1 MKYFY
6 PTKFFNYLITLCG
19 LLFSGLIVHAQV
31 LNSGVYDWEGFN
43 AGEVHAISTNTAP
56 ATWEVGNGFS
66 AIATGNGNGSQIRV
80 LIGTSLSTKVLRY
93 DALAG
98 ATLHSAT
105 LKSTSGDNFGI
116 RQFNIWPTQNETQM
130 IEIYVKRDGVLIDT
144 IRTYYQPTIPIHK
157 IAISSSDYPFLAN
170 MDELEIVGFN
180 IGVMLDD
187 IEVMT
192 NQAPVAMDDAV
203 SVREDT
209 PGTGNVLTNDS
220 DPEENALT
228 ASLVT
233 APVNGTIVL
242 NADGSFTYTPS
253 ANFNGL
259 DSLRYQVCDNG
270 TPSRCDT
277 AWAHFQIEAVN
288 DAPVIVGLPADITV
302 REDAT
307 EDALDI
313 SSATIMDV
321 DAGVGQVSLT
331 LDATGGIFDIAAG
344 TGISITGHLTGK
356 LTLTGNLIDL
366 NNYINVPS
374 NIYFRPDHNL
384 SGDNAALVEVS
395 INDNGNTGSGGA
407 NNVVVGTINIDITPV
422 NDAPMAVDDAVS
434 TAKNVAAIGNVLTN
448 DTDPEGNVLTVSLV
462 TAPVNGTVVLNA
474 NGSFTYTPNTNFVG
488 LDSLNYQVCD
498 NGSPS
503 LCDTATVK
511 FTVNSTNDAPV
522 AVDDEIIVTE
532 NEPAT
537 GNVLTN
543 DNDPDGNA
551 LTASLV
557 TAPVNGTVVLNADG
571 SFTYTPNS
579 DFFGQ
584 DSVIYQVCDNG
595 SPSLCDTA
603 TLRIAVT
610 AGSPR
615 INMVNT
621 TASNGLYKLGDE
633 ISIVVVFNQ
642 IVVVQAAGGNPTL
655 TLNTGVVNRDAEYVS
670 GSGTDAITFNYTV
683 QAGDLSHDLD
693 YLSTTALRLNGAVIR
708 NGALVDADLTLPN
721 TGGPNSL
728 AGQHDIV
735 VDGVTPVS
743 TLVIVPNNGY
753 YRMGSSLNFTVN
765 FNEPVTVS
773 GNPYLNLTIG
783 EAPVQAAYVAG
794 SGTSTLAF
802 SYAVQSGDLDLD
814 GITLAG
820 IIGNASVMQD
830 AAGNEASAMLNN
842 VPSTAGIFV
851 NTIQPSV
858 TLSTEASSPVSS
870 PFTVIATFSEAVTGF
885 TLEDIIGSN
894 ATLSNLQTNDNISY
908 SFLVTPAAGGIVQIY
923 IPADMAVNV
932 GSNGNLA
939 SNTLS
944 LQYATIITGITLDD
958 GSFVYDGTAKSLAIA
973 GTLPAG
979 TSVSYENNSRTD
991 VGTQEVT
998 ATISGDNYETLI
1010 LKANL
1015 TITKAAITGI
1025 SFQDGS
1031 FVYDGT
1037 AKSLAI
1043 SGTLPVGTSV
1053 SYENNSRT
1061 DVGTQEVTA
1070 TISGDNY
1077 ETLVLKANLAIS
1089 KATITGITLDDGSF
1103 VYDGTAKS
1111 LAISGT
1117 LPVGTSVSYE
1127 NNSRT
1132 DVGTQE
1138 VSATI
1143 SGDNYETLVLKARLT
1158 ITKANITGVTLDDE
1172 SFVYDGTAKS
1182 LAIAGTLPA
1191 GTSVSYEN
1199 NSRTDVGTQEVTATI
1214 NGANYTDLV
1223 LTANLTITKASID
1236 DVSDITFVDGSFV
1249 YDGTAKSLA
1258 ISGTLP
1264 VGTSVSYENN
1274 SRTDVGTQ
1282 EVTATINGDN
1292 YETLVLKAN
1301 LTITKAA
1308 ITGISFQ
1315 DGSFVYDG
1323 TAKSLAISGTLPV
1336 GTSVSYENNSRTDV
1350 GTQEVTATINGDNYE
1365 TLVLKANLTISKAAI
1380 TGISFQDGSF
1390 VYDGTAK
1397 SLAISGTLPM
1407 GTSVSYENNSRTDV
1421 GTQEVSATI
1430 SGDNYETLVLKARLT
1445 ITKTNITGVTLDDG
1459 SFVYDGTAKSLA
1471 ISGALPVGTSVS
1483 YENNSRTD
1491 VGTQEVIATI
1501 NGANYTDLVLTANLT
1516 IIKASITGLTLED
1529 ASFIYDGTAK
1539 SLAISGTLPVGTSV
1553 SYENNS
1559 RTDVGTQEVSATISG
1574 DNYETLVLKA
1584 NLTISKA
1591 TITGVTLED
1600 GAFVYDGTAK
1610 SLAIAGTLPAGTS
1623 VSYENNSRTDV
1634 GTQEVTATI
1643 SGDNYE
1649 TLVLKANL
1657 AISKATIT
1665 GVTLEDGA
1673 FVYDGTAKSLAIS
1686 GTLPAGTSVSYEH
1699 NSRTDVGTQ
1708 EVTATINGDNYET
1721 LVLKANLTITKAAIT
1736 GISFQDGSFVYD
1748 GTAKSL
1754 AISGTLPAGTS
1765 VSYEH
1770 NSRTDVGMQ
1779 EVTAKVSGSN
1789 YIPLTL
1795 KATLQIRTVER
1806 SIDFEELPEKTYG
1819 DNDFNLQAT
1828 ANSGEAVS
1836 YISSNTNVAT
1846 ISVDGRIHIV
1856 GAGETI
1862 ITATVPDNAN
1872 YNNKPTVSR
1881 KLIVK
1886 KASQEIS
1893 FTELGEVA
1901 RNVGSLPLTVSASS
1915 SLPIRL
1921 EVSDPQVATVSGTT
1935 LNVLRLGTVMI
1946 TAFQEGDANY
1956 DAADPVSIQVQVID
1970 KEAALP
1976 IKVHKALSP
1985 NGDGINDFLM
1995 IEGVKD
2001 YPDNKLIIVDRNG
2014 MQIIEMSGYNN
2025 EDKVFRR
2032 LGPGN
2037 NQIPPGTYYYLLEV
2051 KVDGT
2056 WKHEKGYFVVRY

>member
-532 NEPAT
+532 YEPAT

-584 DSVIYQVCDNG
+584 DSLIYQVCDNG
-595 SPSLCDTA
+595 TPSLCDTA

-783 EAPVQAAYVAG
+783 EALVQATYVAG

-1053 SYENNSRT
+1053 SYEHNSRT

-1089 KATITGITLDDGSF
+1089 KATITGITLDDG
-1103 VYDGTAKS
+1103 A
-1111 LAISGT
+1111 
-1117 LPVGTSVSYE
+1117 
-1127 NNSRT
+1127 
-1132 DVGTQE
+1132 
-1138 VSATI
+1138 
-1143 SGDNYETLVLKARLT
+1143 
-1158 ITKANITGVTLDDE
+1158 
-1172 SFVYDGTAKS
+1172 
-1182 LAIAGTLPA
+1182 
-1191 GTSVSYEN
+1191 
-1199 NSRTDVGTQEVTATI
+1199 
-1214 NGANYTDLV
+1214 
-1223 LTANLTITKASID
+1223 
-1236 DVSDITFVDGSFV
+1236 
-1249 YDGTAKSLA
+1249 
-1258 ISGTLP
+1258 
-1264 VGTSVSYENN
+1264 
-1274 SRTDVGTQ
+1274 
-1282 EVTATINGDN
+1282 
-1292 YETLVLKAN
+1292 
-1301 LTITKAA
+1301 
-1308 ITGISFQ
+1308 
-1315 DGSFVYDG
+1315 FVYDG

-1407 GTSVSYENNSRTDV
+1407 GTTVSYENNSRTDV

-1471 ISGALPVGTSVS
+1471 IAGTLPAGTSVS

-1491 VGTQEVIATI
+1491 VGTQEVSATI
-1501 NGANYTDLVLTANLT
+1501 SGDNYETLVLKARLT
-1516 IIKASITGLTLED
+1516 ITKANITGVTLD
-1529 ASFIYDGTAK
+1529 DGSFVYDGTAK
-1539 SLAISGTLPVGTSV
+1539 SLAIAGTLPAGTSV

-1584 NLTISKA
+1584 NLTITKA
-1591 TITGVTLED
+1591 NITDVTLYDES
-1600 GAFVYDGTAK
+1600 FVYDGTAK

-1623 VSYENNSRTDV
+1623 VSYEHNN
-1634 GTQEVTATI
+1634 
-1643 SGDNYE
+1643 
-1649 TLVLKANL
+1649 
-1657 AISKATIT
+1657 
-1665 GVTLEDGA
+1665 
-1673 FVYDGTAKSLAIS
+1673 
-1686 GTLPAGTSVSYEH
+1686 
-1699 NSRTDVGTQ
+1699 RTDVGTQ

-1721 LVLKANLTITKAAIT
+1721 LVLKANLTISKATITGITLEDASFAYDGKAKSLAIAGTLPAGTTVSYGNNGRTDVGTQEVIATINGANYTDLVLTANLTITKAAIT
-1736 GISFQDGSFVYD
+1736 GISFQDGSFVYDSTAKSLAISGTLPVGTSVSYENNNRTDVGTQEVSATISGDNYETLVLKANLTITKAAITGTSFQDGSFVYD

-1754 AISGTLPAGTS
+1754 AISGTLPVGTS
-1765 VSYEH
+1765 VSYE
-1770 NSRTDVGMQ
+1770 NNNRTDVGTQEVSATISGDNYETLVLKARLTITKANITGVTLDDGAFVYDGTAKSLAISGTLPVGTSVSYENNNRTDVGMQ

-1956 DAADPVSIQVQVID
+1956 EAADPVSIQVQVID

-2025 EDKVFRR
+2025 EDKVFRG

>member
-1061 DVGTQEVTA
+1061 
-1070 TISGDNY
+1070 
-1077 ETLVLKANLAIS
+1077 
-1089 KATITGITLDDGSF
+1089 
-1103 VYDGTAKS
+1103 
-1111 LAISGT
+1111 
-1117 LPVGTSVSYE
+1117 
-1127 NNSRT
+1127 
-1132 DVGTQE
+1132 
-1138 VSATI
+1138 
-1143 SGDNYETLVLKARLT
+1143 
-1158 ITKANITGVTLDDE
+1158 
-1172 SFVYDGTAKS
+1172 
-1182 LAIAGTLPA
+1182 
-1191 GTSVSYEN
+1191 
-1199 NSRTDVGTQEVTATI
+1199 
-1214 NGANYTDLV
+1214 
-1223 LTANLTITKASID
+1223 
-1236 DVSDITFVDGSFV
+1236 
-1249 YDGTAKSLA
+1249 
-1258 ISGTLP
+1258 
-1264 VGTSVSYENN
+1264 
-1274 SRTDVGTQ
+1274 
-1282 EVTATINGDN
+1282 
-1292 YETLVLKAN
+1292 
-1301 LTITKAA
+1301 
-1308 ITGISFQ
+1308 
-1315 DGSFVYDG
+1315 
-1323 TAKSLAISGTLPV
+1323 
-1336 GTSVSYENNSRTDV
+1336 
-1350 GTQEVTATINGDNYE
+1350 
-1365 TLVLKANLTISKAAI
+1365 
-1380 TGISFQDGSF
+1380 
-1390 VYDGTAK
+1390 
-1397 SLAISGTLPM
+1397 
-1407 GTSVSYENNSRTDV
+1407 
-1421 GTQEVSATI
+1421 
-1430 SGDNYETLVLKARLT
+1430 
-1445 ITKTNITGVTLDDG
+1445 
-1459 SFVYDGTAKSLA
+1459 
-1471 ISGALPVGTSVS
+1471 
-1483 YENNSRTD
+1483 
-1491 VGTQEVIATI
+1491 
-1501 NGANYTDLVLTANLT
+1501 
-1516 IIKASITGLTLED
+1516 
-1529 ASFIYDGTAK
+1529 
-1539 SLAISGTLPVGTSV
+1539 
-1553 SYENNS
+1553 
-1559 RTDVGTQEVSATISG
+1559 
-1574 DNYETLVLKA
+1574 
-1584 NLTISKA
+1584 
-1591 TITGVTLED
+1591 
-1600 GAFVYDGTAK
+1600 
-1610 SLAIAGTLPAGTS
+1610 
-1623 VSYENNSRTDV
+1623 
-1634 GTQEVTATI
+1634 
-1643 SGDNYE
+1643 
-1649 TLVLKANL
+1649 
-1657 AISKATIT
+1657 
-1665 GVTLEDGA
+1665 
-1673 FVYDGTAKSLAIS
+1673 
-1686 GTLPAGTSVSYEH
+1686 
-1699 NSRTDVGTQ
+1699 
-1708 EVTATINGDNYET
+1708 
-1721 LVLKANLTITKAAIT
+1721 
-1736 GISFQDGSFVYD
+1736 
-1748 GTAKSL
+1748 
-1754 AISGTLPAGTS
+1754 
-1765 VSYEH
+1765 
-1770 NSRTDVGMQ
+1770 
-1779 EVTAKVSGSN
+1779 
-1789 YIPLTL
+1789 
-1795 KATLQIRTVER
+1795 
-1806 SIDFEELPEKTYG
+1806 
-1819 DNDFNLQAT
+1819 
-1828 ANSGEAVS
+1828 
-1836 YISSNTNVAT
+1836 
-1846 ISVDGRIHIV
+1846 
-1856 GAGETI
+1856 
-1862 ITATVPDNAN
+1862 
-1872 YNNKPTVSR
+1872 
-1881 KLIVK
+1881 
-1886 KASQEIS
+1886 
-1893 FTELGEVA
+1893 
-1901 RNVGSLPLTVSASS
+1901 
-1915 SLPIRL
+1915 
-1921 EVSDPQVATVSGTT
+1921 
-1935 LNVLRLGTVMI
+1935 
-1946 TAFQEGDANY
+1946 
-1956 DAADPVSIQVQVID
+1956 
-1970 KEAALP
+1970 
-1976 IKVHKALSP
+1976 
-1985 NGDGINDFLM
+1985 
-1995 IEGVKD
+1995 
-2001 YPDNKLIIVDRNG
+2001 
-2014 MQIIEMSGYNN
+2014 
-2025 EDKVFRR
+2025 
-2032 LGPGN
+2032 
-2037 NQIPPGTYYYLLEV
+2037 
-2051 KVDGT
+2051 
-2056 WKHEKGYFVVRY
+2056 

>member
-66 AIATGNGNGSQIRV
+66 AIVTGNGNGSQIRV

-584 DSVIYQVCDNG
+584 DSLIYQVCDNG
-595 SPSLCDTA
+595 TPSLCDTA

-783 EAPVQAAYVAG
+783 EALVQATYVAG

-885 TLEDIIGSN
+885 TLEDIIRSN

-1053 SYENNSRT
+1053 SYEHNSRT

-1089 KATITGITLDDGSF
+1089 KATITGITLDDG
-1103 VYDGTAKS
+1103 A
-1111 LAISGT
+1111 
-1117 LPVGTSVSYE
+1117 
-1127 NNSRT
+1127 
-1132 DVGTQE
+1132 
-1138 VSATI
+1138 
-1143 SGDNYETLVLKARLT
+1143 
-1158 ITKANITGVTLDDE
+1158 
-1172 SFVYDGTAKS
+1172 
-1182 LAIAGTLPA
+1182 
-1191 GTSVSYEN
+1191 
-1199 NSRTDVGTQEVTATI
+1199 
-1214 NGANYTDLV
+1214 
-1223 LTANLTITKASID
+1223 
-1236 DVSDITFVDGSFV
+1236 
-1249 YDGTAKSLA
+1249 
-1258 ISGTLP
+1258 
-1264 VGTSVSYENN
+1264 
-1274 SRTDVGTQ
+1274 
-1282 EVTATINGDN
+1282 
-1292 YETLVLKAN
+1292 
-1301 LTITKAA
+1301 
-1308 ITGISFQ
+1308 
-1315 DGSFVYDG
+1315 FVYDG

-1407 GTSVSYENNSRTDV
+1407 GTTVSYENNSRTDV

-1471 ISGALPVGTSVS
+1471 IAGTLPAGTSVS

-1491 VGTQEVIATI
+1491 VGTQEVSATI
-1501 NGANYTDLVLTANLT
+1501 SGDNYETLVLKARLT
-1516 IIKASITGLTLED
+1516 ITKANITGVTLD
-1529 ASFIYDGTAK
+1529 DGSFVYDGTAK
-1539 SLAISGTLPVGTSV
+1539 SLAIAGTLPAGTSV

-1591 TITGVTLED
+1591 TITGITLED
-1600 GAFVYDGTAK
+1600 ASFAYDGKAK
-1610 SLAIAGTLPAGTS
+1610 SLAIAGTLPAGTT
-1623 VSYENNSRTDV
+1623 VSYGNNGRTDV
-1634 GTQEVTATI
+1634 GTQEVI
-1643 SGDNYE
+1643 
-1649 TLVLKANL
+1649 
-1657 AISKATIT
+1657 
-1665 GVTLEDGA
+1665 
-1673 FVYDGTAKSLAIS
+1673 
-1686 GTLPAGTSVSYEH
+1686 
-1699 NSRTDVGTQ
+1699 
-1708 EVTATINGDNYET
+1708 ATINGANYT
-1721 LVLKANLTITKAAIT
+1721 DLVLTANLTITKAAIT

-1748 GTAKSL
+1748 STAKSLAISGTLPVGTSVSYENNNRTDVGTQEVSATISGDNYETLVLKANLTITKAAITGTSFQDGSFVYDGTAKSLVISGTLPVGTSVSYENNNRTDVGTQEVSATISGDNYETLVLKARLTITKANITGVTLDDGAFVYDGTAKSL
-1754 AISGTLPAGTS
+1754 AISGTLPVGTS
-1765 VSYEH
+1765 VSYE
-1770 NSRTDVGMQ
+1770 NNNRTDVGMQ

-1956 DAADPVSIQVQVID
+1956 EAADPVSIQVQVID

-2025 EDKVFRR
+2025 EDKVFRG